1 MMAEVSVP
9 AITCARITIVLVY
22 RWFALNTRLDN
33 LIDAAQRRRK
43 RIVPHSPTTLE
54 E

>member
-1 MMAEVSVP
+1 MAEVVSVP
-9 AITCARITIVLVY
+9 AIARARITIVLVY

-33 LIDAAQRRRK
+33 LIDAAQRKRK
-43 RIVPHSPTTLE
+43 RIVPCSPTTLE